1 MTFKIIFLIIVLI
14 ILAATK
20 VKYVY
25 DIRFANTKSFVK
37 MLVFEIVFA
46 SVTIGFILYVV
57 KR

>member
-25 DIRFANTKSFVK
+25 DIRFADTKSFVK

-46 SVTIGFILYVV
+46 SVTIGFILYVS
-57 KR
+57 